1 MRVCDKDIV
10 VEGRW
15 VRIAWL
21 AGDGYE
27 FLEHPEPTIA
37 ALRTAGRRVDL
48 FTFMQRLPETAP
60 KYRYPMEWDNL
71 AVVPVSTFDHWW
83 EKQIGF
89 KVRNKVR
96 LSEKRGVRVREVPFG
111 DACVRGIWT
120 IYNESPVRQG
130 RRFWHYGKDI
140 ETVRRENQ
148 TFLERT
154 VYMGAFLD
162 DEMIGYAR
170 LVSDETLGQA
180 GLMQIV
186 SMSRHKDKAPTN
198 ALIAQAVRS
207 CAERG
212 IPYLVYSQF
221 SYGKKQ
227 RDSLSDFKEAN
238 GFRRIDLPRYYV
250 PLTVTGRLALRLGL
264 HHGLAERVPQ
274 SVQARLRKLRA
285 MWHNRMLPVA
295 KEPCRR

>member
-1 MRVCDKDIV
+1 MRLCDRDIV
-10 VEGRW
+10 IEGRW
-15 VRIAWL
+15 IRTARL

-27 FLEHPEPTIA
+27 FLEQPEPTIA
-37 ALRTAGRRVDL
+37 ALRMRGRRVDL
-48 FTFMQRLPETAP
+48 FTFMQRLPETEP
-60 KYRYPMEWDNL
+60 KYAYPMEWDNL
-71 AVVPVSTFDHWW
+71 AAVPISTFDHWW

-96 LSEKRGVRVREVPFG
+96 LAEKRGVKVREVPFD
-111 DACVRGIWT
+111 DACVEGIWA

-140 ETVRRENQ
+140 ATVRRENQ
-148 TFLERT
+148 TFIERT
-154 VYMGAFLD
+154 VYIGAFLD
-162 DEMIGYAR
+162 GAMIGYAR
-170 LVSDETLGQA
+170 LVSDEARGQG

-186 SMSRHKDKAPTN
+186 SMIRHRDKAPTN

-207 CAERG
+207 CADRG

-264 HHGLAERVPQ
+264 HHGLAERIPE
-274 SVQARLRKLRA
+274 SVQARLRTLRT
-285 MWHNRMLPVA
+285 MWHNRALRPV
-295 KEPCRR
+295 KESL